1 MVANDIGISILPKM
15 AVDAEILRG
24 TTIETHP
31 FVDKKV
37 QRSIGLMWRN
47 RSPRQAEFTQV
58 GELITECMVRAN

>member
-15 AVDAEILRG
+15 AVDAILRG
-24 TTIETHP
+24 TTVEAHP

-47 RSPRQAEFTQV
+47 RSPRQAEFIQV
-58 GELITECMVRAN
+58 GDLINECMAANN